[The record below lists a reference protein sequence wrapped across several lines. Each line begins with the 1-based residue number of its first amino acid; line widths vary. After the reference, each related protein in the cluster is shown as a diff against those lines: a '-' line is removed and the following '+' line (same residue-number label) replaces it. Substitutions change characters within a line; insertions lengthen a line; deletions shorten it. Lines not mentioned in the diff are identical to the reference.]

1 MNEKFDYTQLIKLAQ
16 LGDAESLNALNRLV
30 RERLYAYVY
39 RILLQD
45 DVAQDIVQECLLEMS
60 RLINNLEKISRFWPW
75 LRGIAFNKI
84 HNYFAEQQRHSKAA
98 MSKLAQH
105 DPTNPRWKE
114 DSSALADV
122 ISRELK
128 QTVFNAIQQ
137 LDPRQRTVLTMRC
150 YEKMKYSEIA
160 ELMQCSEINA
170 RVLFYRAKK
179 VLQKQLGRGGF
190 GKEVLLLALVVF
202 GKMTAPAEAVAE
214 VSLTRA
220 TVSVGLTTRLL
231 AMVSNKAATVALKTV
246 TIAAVATGGLTAG
259 SKVPTTWV
267 DNTVSWTERTAS
279 VVKKNWASTAASVP
293 EDANKTSAE
302 CWYYYPL
309 NSSGPVMMRLNG
321 SDQQGKTYCQL
332 QTEQANYHFDKSS
345 NTIYINNCR
354 MWNDDL
360 AVWRLPTDKPQLIN
374 FLSKTEGKSQSMQFV
389 SSDAQP
395 LLLMVKVNKQRGTS
409 CSQITSHHNV
419 LEEEYFRYN
428 WPAGVGVT
436 DNRDRMHQRGWTYFT
451 VTGKIDGQKISGAGR
466 IPFVY
471 AASTQYYPWLRLQ
484 VAEQTM
490 IVNSINGTYVYDA
503 AGRLLATYPA
513 DSCFKALARPWM
525 GLHTIDIIRR
535 DAAQQA
541 VPFQTIYTPGQSK
554 AHVILTAQINNRS
567 VKLDYVIDMDKD
579 VIDKIIFSS
588 SDSQG
593 QARGGE
599 LSFYYL
605 EKIDNV
611 GDQFAEPR
619 EEIFQ
624 GQKQQESGIIWLLKL
639 AAGTPG

>member
-1 MNEKFDYTQLIKLAQ
+1 MSDKFDYTPLIKLAQ
-16 LGDAESLNALNRLV
+16 LGDVQSLNTLSQMV
-30 RERLYAYVY
+30 RGRLYAYVY

-45 DVAQDIVQECLLEMS
+45 DVAQDVVQECLLEMS
-60 RLINNLEKISRFWPW
+60 RLINNLEKINRFWPW

-84 HNYFAEQQRHSKAA
+84 CDYFAEQQRHNKAA
-98 MSKLAQH
+98 MSKLVQH

-122 ISRELK
+122 VSRELK

-137 LDPRQRTVLTMRC
+137 LNPRQRTVLTMRC

-160 ELMQCSEINA
+160 ELMQCSEISA
-170 RVLFYRAKK
+170 RVLFYRAKRT
-179 VLQKQLGRGGF
+179 LQKHLGRGGF

-220 TVSVGLTTRLL
+220 AVSVGLTTRLL
-231 AMVSNKAATVALKTV
+231 AMVSNKAAAIALKTV
-246 TIAAVATGGLTAG
+246 TIAAVAAGGVTAG

-267 DNTVSWTERTAS
+267 DNTVLWMEQIPS
-279 VVKKNWASTAASVP
+279 VVKKNWASIPSVP
-293 EDANKTSAE
+293 QDANKAGAE

-309 NSSGPVMMRLNG
+309 GSDGPVMMRLSG
-321 SDQQGKTYCQL
+321 RDRQEKTCCQL
-332 QTEQANYHFDKSS
+332 QNEQANYYFDKSS
-345 NTIYINNCR
+345 NIIYINNRR

-374 FLSKTEGKSQSMQFV
+374 FLSKIEGKNQSMQFV

-395 LLLMVKVNKQRGTS
+395 LLLMVKADKQQGIS
-409 CSQITSHHNV
+409 CSQIISHHNV
-419 LEEEYFRYN
+419 LDEEYFRYN
-428 WPAGVGVT
+428 WPAGASVT
-436 DNRDRMHQRGWTYFT
+436 DNRDQMHRRGWTYFT
-451 VTGKIDGQKISGAGR
+451 VTGQIDGRKVSGTGR

-471 AASTQYYPWLRLQ
+471 ATSTQYYPWLKLQ
-484 VAEQTM
+484 VAEQTA
-490 IVNSINGTYVYDA
+490 IINSINGTCVYDA
-503 AGRLLATYPA
+503 AGQLLATYSA
-513 DSCFKALARPWM
+513 DNCFKALARPWM
-525 GLHTIDIIRR
+525 GLHAIDIIRR

-541 VPFQTIYTPGQSK
+541 VPFQTLYTPGQSK
-554 AHVILTAQINNRS
+554 AHVILTAQINNTS

-588 SDSQG
+588 SDRHG
-593 QARGGE
+593 QAGGGE

-619 EEIFQ
+619 EEIFR